1 MGAFDGTY
9 ITMHLPATERKPYKN
24 LKRFL
29 SQNTLAVC
37 NLDMKFTYGLAKWE
51 EPAHDGRVLNDAIE
65 PKEFQILISK
75 YYLGDVGYPNLD
87 YLLVPYKCV

>member
-1 MGAFDGTY
+1 
-9 ITMHLPATERKPYKN
+9 
-24 LKRFL
+24 
-29 SQNTLAVC
+29 
-37 NLDMKFTYGLAKWE
+37 MKFTYGLAKWE
-51 EPAHDGRVLNDAIE
+51 EQAHDGRVLNDAIE